1 MSEENSKL
9 AGGPVDVSVSEK
21 GAPDEA
27 ASRERAFQL
36 PEILPILPV
45 KDMSM
50 FPRMVLP
57 MLVGDTRHQ
66 SLVDDV
72 LGGDKLMGLVAMRGD
87 LKGQPVTSAEQIHEI
102 GVAALVL
109 KMVRTEEEGTRL
121 IAQGM
126 TRFRVVHLVQTTPYV
141 KALVRPVA
149 DIASDDLE
157 TMALISNL
165 RNLFR
170 RVVEL
175 APHLPDE
182 LQSLVASVDDPGAL
196 CDMVASALNL
206 GPEERQ
212 SIVEALEVKERL
224 RRITNLLN
232 REIQV
237 LELGSKI
244 QKQVKDGLDKTQKD
258 YYLRQQLKAIQKE
271 LGEAEEDPGAGEV
284 EELRAKL
291 KEKALPEQVRL
302 EAERELT
309 RLARMHPSSSEYGV
323 ITTYLDWILNLP
335 WLEETADDID
345 IKHARKILEDDHYD
359 LDKVKRRILE
369 YLAVRKLN
377 PQMKGPI
384 LCFVGPPGVGKTS
397 LGRSIARAMGRKFA
411 RISLGGV
418 RDEAEIRGHRRTYVG
433 ALPGRIVQS
442 LRRVG
447 FKNPV
452 FMLDEVDKVG
462 ADFRGDP
469 SSALLEVLDPEQ
481 NNSFSDHYLDL
492 PIDLSKVVFI
502 TTANVLD
509 TIPPPLRDRM
519 EVLEL
524 PGYTAEDK
532 LKIAKRYLVP
542 RQRKEHGLSSEQ
554 ISIADAAISLLIAS
568 YTREAGLRNLEREV
582 GSLCR
587 WAARKIAE
595 GEASKVTIGREEVSE
610 VLGPER
616 FTPEVALRTSVP
628 GVATGLAWTAAGG
641 DILFVEATAMP
652 GKGHLSLT
660 GQLGDVMKESAQ
672 AAVSLIRSNAQR
684 LGVDPSFF
692 SSNDLHIHVPAG
704 AIPKDGPS
712 AGVTMFTALLSLLTG
727 RPARHDLAM
736 TGEITLRGLVLPIGG
751 VKEKVLAAHRAGIH
765 TVMMPVRNERDL
777 VDVPAN
783 VKRHMEFI
791 FAERVEDVALH
802 ALSPA
807 KTRAKAASKPA
818 GKPAGKTPVKAP
830 AKELA
835 KGLAKQA
842 PAKKTAGT
850 AARPAAKATV
860 NKAVAKRTPAK
871 PAAKPLATAAPK
883 AVGKP
888 KAGKASAKP
897 KPPAKPKPAAPKAGA
912 AKTGAAKKAKK

>member
-1 MSEENSKL
+1 ME
-9 AGGPVDVSVSEK
+9 VDVSGKGEKSE
-21 GAPDEA
+21 GDP
-27 ASRERAFQL
+27 RERAFSL
-36 PEILPILPV
+36 PEVLPILPV

-57 MLVGDTRHQ
+57 MVVGDVRNQ
-66 SLVDDV
+66 SLIDDV
-72 LGGDKLMGLVAMRGD
+72 LAGDKLLGLVAM
-87 LKGQPVTSAEQIHEI
+87 KGEGKGSAIQSMEGLHEI
-102 GVAALVL
+102 GVATQIL
-109 KMVRTEEEGTRL
+109 KMARSEDEGTRL

-126 TRFRVVHLVQTTPYV
+126 TRFRIVHLVQTQPYL
-141 KALVRPVA
+141 KALVRPVS
-149 DIASDDLE
+149 DIPNDDLE
-157 TMALISNL
+157 TMALTSNL

-182 LQSLVASVDDPGAL
+182 LQSLVANVDDVGAL
-196 CDMVASALNL
+196 CDMVASSLNISS
-206 GPEERQ
+206 EERQ

-224 RRITNLLN
+224 RRITTLVN

-244 QKQVKDGLDKTQKD
+244 QSQVKEGLDKTQRD

-271 LGEAEEDPGAGEV
+271 LGESEEEPGASEV
-284 EELRAKL
+284 EELRTKL
-291 KEKALPEQVRL
+291 KEKELPEQVRT
-302 EAERELT
+302 EAERELN
-309 RLARMHPSSSEYGV
+309 RLAKMHPSSSEYHV

-335 WLEETADDID
+335 WSEESPDNID
-345 IKHARKILEDDHYD
+345 IKQARKILEDDHYD

-377 PQMKGPI
+377 PGMKGPI

-397 LGRSIARAMGRKFA
+397 LGRSIARSMGRKFA

-418 RDEAEIRGHRRTYVG
+418 RDEAEVRGHRRTYVG
-433 ALPGRIVQS
+433 AMPGRIVQS
-442 LRRVG
+442 LRRAG
-447 FKNPV
+447 TKNPV
-452 FMLDEVDKVG
+452 FMLDEVDKLG

-481 NNSFSDHYLDL
+481 NNTFSDHYLDL
-492 PIDLSKVVFI
+492 PMDLSKVVFI

-519 EVLEL
+519 EILEL

-542 RQRKEHGLSSEQ
+542 RQRKEHGLSANQ
-554 ISIADAAISLLIAS
+554 IIIADAALALLIAS
-568 YTREAGLRNLEREV
+568 YTREAGLRNLEREI

-595 GEASKVTIGREEVSE
+595 GEAEKVNIGRAEVAE
-610 VLGPER
+610 VLGPEH
-616 FTPEVALRTSVP
+616 FTPEVALRTAVP

-672 AAVSLIRSNAQR
+672 AAVSLVRANAKK
-684 LGVDPSFF
+684 LGVDPGFF
-692 SSNDLHIHVPAG
+692 SANDLHIHVPAG

-727 RPARHDLAM
+727 RSARNDLAM

-765 TVMMPVRNERDL
+765 TVMLPTRNERDL
-777 VDVPAN
+777 VDVPEN
-783 VKRHMEFI
+783 IKNHMKFV
-791 FAERVEDVALH
+791 FAERVEDVARH
-802 ALSPA
+802 ALAPA
-807 KTRAKAASKPA
+807 KTRAVKTVAKAEKASVEKAVAKRTVAKKGAAKPALKKPAAKAAVPKKAAAKAPVKPSVMQAAAKAQTKKPA
-818 GKPAGKTPVKAP
+818 GKPAA
-830 AKELA
+830 
-835 KGLAKQA
+835 
-842 PAKKTAGT
+842 
-850 AARPAAKATV
+850 
-860 NKAVAKRTPAK
+860 
-871 PAAKPLATAAPK
+871 K
-883 AVGKP
+883 AVGKKP
-888 KAGKASAKP
+888 TASKP
-897 KPPAKPKPAAPKAGA
+897 L
-912 AKTGAAKKAKK
+912 AKKAASKATK

>member
-1 MSEENSKL
+1 MDKESNNL
-9 AGGPVDVSVSEK
+9 PGVPVDVSVGGQGRPEDGS
-21 GAPDEA
+21 PY
-27 ASRERAFQL
+27 ERSFNL
-36 PEILPILPV
+36 PEVLPILSV

-57 MLVGDTRHQ
+57 MLIGDVRHQ
-66 SLVDDV
+66 ILVDDV
-72 LGGDKLMGLVAMRGD
+72 LAEDKLIGLVALRGD
-87 LKGQPVTSAEQIHEI
+87 LKGQPVTSTEQLHEI

-109 KMVRTEEEGTRL
+109 KMVRSEEGTRL

-126 TRFRVVHLVQTTPYV
+126 ARFRLMHIVQTQPYLKFLVQ
-141 KALVRPVA
+141 PVT
-149 DIASDDLE
+149 DIVSDDLE

-206 GPEERQ
+206 NPEERQ
-212 SIVEALEVKERL
+212 SIVEALKVKKRL

-244 QKQVKDGLDKTQKD
+244 QKQVKNGLDKTQKD

-271 LGEAEEDPGAGEV
+271 LGEAEEEPGAGEV
-284 EELRAKL
+284 ENLRKKL
-291 KEKALPEQVRL
+291 KKKPLPNQVCA
-302 EAERELT
+302 EATRELN
-309 RLARMHPSSSEYGV
+309 RLSRMHPSSSEYNV
-323 ITTYLDWILNLP
+323 ITTYLDWILTLP

-345 IKHARKILEDDHYD
+345 IKQARKILEEDHYG
-359 LDKVKRRILE
+359 LEKVKRRILE

-377 PQMKGPI
+377 PQMKGLI

-397 LGRSIARAMGRKFA
+397 LGRSIAQAMGRKFA

-418 RDEAEIRGHRRTYVG
+418 RDEAELRGHRRTYVG
-433 ALPGRIVQS
+433 ALPGHIVQS

-462 ADFRGDP
+462 GIDFRGDL

-481 NNSFSDHYLDL
+481 NNSFRDHYLDL

-509 TIPPPLRDRM
+509 TIPQPLRDRM

-542 RQRKEHGLSSEQ
+542 RQRKEHGLNPRQ
-554 ISIADAAISLLIAS
+554 ISINDAAIRLLIAS
-568 YTREAGLRNLEREV
+568 YTREAGLRNLEREI

-587 WAARKIAE
+587 WVARKIAE
-595 GEASKVTIGREEVSE
+595 GEAEKVVVTRKEVAE

-616 FTPEVALRTSVP
+616 FTPEVALRTAVP

-672 AAVSLIRSNAQR
+672 AAVSLVRANAQK
-684 LGVDPSFF
+684 LGVDPTFF

-712 AGVTMFTALLSLLTG
+712 AGVTLFTALLSLLTG

-736 TGEITLRGLVLPIGG
+736 TGEITLRGLVLSIGG

-765 TVMMPVRNERDL
+765 TVMLPMRNQRDL

-783 VKRHMEFI
+783 IKKHMKFI
-791 FAERVEDVALH
+791 FAERVDDVASH

-807 KTRAKAASKPA
+807 KPRANTVSKAAVKPA
-818 GKPAGKTPVKAP
+818 PKAP
-830 AKELA
+830 
-835 KGLAKQA
+835 
-842 PAKKTAGT
+842 PTRPR
-850 AARPAAKATV
+850 AARPVLKKAKT
-860 NKAVAKRTPAK
+860 K
-871 PAAKPLATAAPK
+871 PAAKPAAPDKVTKKPAPK
-883 AVGKP
+883 A
-888 KAGKASAKP
+888 AAKT
-897 KPPAKPKPAAPKAGA
+897 PAKPKPVEPNAGKAG
-912 AKTGAAKKAKK
+912 KPKK